1 MGGCTSKRAAAVKA
15 QQQSKCTSSAKP
27 PKKKK
32 KKSKAK
38 IYSAFA
44 SMESLSNEIPVS
56 HMKIKGGFFVL
67 LRNQKTNKSSIEKV
81 CVLQKSLCNNLTRG

>member
-15 QQQSKCTSSAKP
+15 QQQSNGKSSAKP
-27 PKKKK
+27 SKKKK
-32 KKSKAK
+32 KKGKAK

-56 HMKIKGGFFVL
+56 LSIFNLFFIH
-67 LRNQKTNKSSIEKV
+67 IEPKAKFSDQV
-81 CVLQKSLCNNLTRG
+81 AFILF

>member
-15 QQQSKCTSSAKP
+15 QQQSNGKCATSAKP

-56 HMKIKGGFFVL
+56 HIHLIFIHWFFVL
-67 LRNQKTNKSSIEKV
+67 LWKQKHKRELV
-81 CVLQKSLCNNLTRG
+81 C

>member
-15 QQQSKCTSSAKP
+15 QQQQSKCATSAKP

-56 HMKIKGGFFVL
+56 FITTSKIYCVSLGFVL
-67 LRNQKTNKSSIEKV
+67 LWKQFHIE
-81 CVLQKSLCNNLTRG
+81 NNDSHKHIYIYTRG